1 MGGERKMSN
10 EDDIKKA
17 LCRTLAEIAKREKKK
32 SIQFGNYWDA
42 LLAGFAEGFF
52 TKAEKSF

>member
-1 MGGERKMSN
+1 MSN